1 MSCYILE
8 KRLLYAN
15 ILWRTGLEGAVED
28 DLREQMVCL
37 RICGAMLG
45 ERALQTP

>member
-15 ILWRTGLEGAVED
+15 ILRKTGLEGAVEG

-37 RICGAMLG
+37 CICGAMLG
-45 ERALQTP
+45 ARAVQTP